1 MKIKKTMAL
10 FMAAVLGTAALTGCG
25 SSAGE
30 AEAPATETDAAGGT
44 LEVEFWTAPQQVQY
58 AFWESKAQAFNET
71 NTQVNGQT
79 VQVKVQM
86 MPESPSSEAGIQNA
100 IATGT
105 APAVSENINRGFAAT
120 LAASDAVYDLSQED
134 WFNEVVEA
142 RQMGDT
148 MDSWAINGGQYVF
161 PVYVNPMVWQWNMDA
176 LAVFGYS
183 EAPTTVADLQDIMSQ
198 WEDKSEELAAVGVTH
213 SFYRPSLTRSD
224 LYYDRWHDFMMPYD
238 AISKGKTIVEGS
250 TLTMDKESAVKAME
264 VIGTFGN
271 TIQQGEL
278 SSIWT
283 EGTPSVLVT
292 INAPW
297 EISLYQE
304 NNKVYGEDYI
314 YGPALVETEGD
325 TPIWTEGTPS
335 VLVTINAP
343 WEISL
348 YQENNKVYGEDYIYG
363 PALVETEG
371 DTPYCFADSKGLTFY
386 KTENISEDEH
396 QGAVEFVKWV
406 YNAENSAQTDLEW
419 TQATMMLP
427 VRGDLNENETFAGI
441 MSENPELAALAQ
453 WVPYAMPGLASDKDA
468 DIWTAFTEAAMAPY
482 INETVGAK
490 PGEAPD
496 ATSYVEAGME
506 AMKSAGGLS

>member
-25 SSAGE
+25 GSAGE
-30 AEAPATETDAAGGT
+30 AEAPATEADAAGGT

-238 AISKGKTIVEGS
+238 AISQGKTIVEGS

-314 YGPALVETEGD
+314 YGPALVE
-325 TPIWTEGTPS
+325 
-335 VLVTINAP
+335 
-343 WEISL
+343 
-348 YQENNKVYGEDYIYG
+348 K
-363 PALVETEG
+363 EG

>member
-1 MKIKKTMAL
+1 
-10 FMAAVLGTAALTGCG
+10 MAAVLGTAALTGCG
-25 SSAGE
+25 SSEGE

-238 AISKGKTIVEGS
+238 AISQGKTIVEGS

-314 YGPALVETEGD
+314 YGPALVE
-325 TPIWTEGTPS
+325 
-335 VLVTINAP
+335 
-343 WEISL
+343 
-348 YQENNKVYGEDYIYG
+348 K
-363 PALVETEG
+363 EG

>member
-238 AISKGKTIVEGS
+238 AISQGKTIVEGS

-314 YGPALVETEGD
+314 YGPALVE
-325 TPIWTEGTPS
+325 
-335 VLVTINAP
+335 
-343 WEISL
+343 
-348 YQENNKVYGEDYIYG
+348 K
-363 PALVETEG
+363 EG

-496 ATSYVEAGME
+496 ATSYVEACME

>member
-1 MKIKKTMAL
+1 
-10 FMAAVLGTAALTGCG
+10 MAAVLGTAALTGCG
-25 SSAGE
+25 SSEGE

-198 WEDKSEELAAVGVTH
+198 WEDKSEELAAVAVTH

-238 AISKGKTIVEGS
+238 AISQGKTIVEGS

-314 YGPALVETEGD
+314 YGPALVE
-325 TPIWTEGTPS
+325 
-335 VLVTINAP
+335 
-343 WEISL
+343 
-348 YQENNKVYGEDYIYG
+348 K
-363 PALVETEG
+363 EG

>member
-25 SSAGE
+25 SSEGE

-198 WEDKSEELAAVGVTH
+198 WEDKSEELAAVAVTH

-238 AISKGKTIVEGS
+238 AISQGKTIVEGS

-314 YGPALVETEGD
+314 YGPALVE
-325 TPIWTEGTPS
+325 
-335 VLVTINAP
+335 
-343 WEISL
+343 
-348 YQENNKVYGEDYIYG
+348 K
-363 PALVETEG
+363 EG